1 MKSKFI
7 AQAED
12 RALLSRMFSSTV
24 MSELAKSGRSKLLGE
39 LLREVSNSARTSLNG
54 QLYDCFDVVYEYL
67 MLEYRNEYVYK
78 NALANKVLIGR
89 HSPRTA
95 SMFTEFRV
103 LDSKADVLILNGTSH
118 IYEIKTEL
126 DGLDRLEKQLADYQ
140 RFAEFTHVVTTEAHA
155 SKFIDTIDPT
165 VGILLLSDRYTLSS
179 CRKASSVKDRVE
191 AAVIYESLR
200 RPEAIEIVESLG
212 GGVPEV
218 PNGLFYRECLKSF
231 AELNA
236 QACHDEMV
244 AVVKRR
250 NTDNDKVDFIH
261 RLPTSLKAVGATS
274 KLNRKQKITF
284 LESLRCDISEC
295 LH

>member
-1 MKSKFI
+1 MKSKFL
-7 AQAED
+7 AQGKDGAI
-12 RALLSRMFSSTV
+12 LSRIFSPAV
-24 MSELAKSGRSKLLGE
+24 ISELANSGRSKLLGD
-39 LLREVSNSARTSLNG
+39 LLREVSDTTRANLNG
-54 QLYDCFDVVYEYL
+54 QLYDCFDAVYEYL
-67 MLEYRNEYVYK
+67 TLEYRNEYIYK
-78 NALANKVLIGR
+78 NAIANKILIGR

-155 SKFIDTIDPT
+155 SKLIDMIDQT

-191 AAVIYESLR
+191 TAVIYDSLR
-200 RPEAIEIVESLG
+200 RSETIAIVENLG
-212 GGVPEV
+212 GVVPEV

-231 AELNA
+231 SELDA
-236 QACHDEMV
+236 LACHDEMV
-244 AVVKRR
+244 ATVKKR
-250 NTDNDKVDFIH
+250 NACNDKIDFIH

-274 KLNRKQKITF
+274 KFNRKQKITF
-284 LESLRCDISEC
+284 LETLRCDINEC